1 MEAESTED
9 DDKPVV
15 REGRVLDSGLEA
27 VPGKT
32 RRTEF

>member
-1 MEAESTED
+1 MEAESTKD
-9 DDKPVV
+9 DGKPVGW
-15 REGRVLDSGLEA
+15 EGLVGYSGLEA